1 MNAIPSQPLVIIG
14 APRSGTT
21 FLCHALN
28 QHPDIELTN
37 EGRIFA
43 LMKQIL
49 AVQEKRPDLL
59 DRGIQA
65 SFEGFLRRHSGLWIE
80 RFYREELGITARIWG
95 DKHPPY
101 ADPTLL
107 SGRDGAAPSEPQS
120 GSCLRLIR
128 DLVPDVKF
136 IHIHRDPVQV
146 AHSLVR
152 KGWIGTMRD
161 GLEIWR
167 QYLAEITGFLAEL
180 PDEQQLTVGHAE
192 LLTAPDDSALAIAQ
206 FLGLAG
212 HEAILGFLDR
222 QRHTPTPFS
231 EPVSDFSRPFG
242 LRFDRAPV
250 SLGPA
255 TELAARLGYAET
267 ASGSISRAG
276 PDAPGA

>member
-1 MNAIPSQPLVIIG
+1 MTVSQPLVIIG

-21 FLCHALN
+21 FLLHALN
-28 QHPDIELTN
+28 QHPEIELTN

-43 LMKQIL
+43 LVKQVL
-49 AVQEKRPDLL
+49 AVEKERPDLL
-59 DRGIQA
+59 DRGVQA
-65 SFEGFLRRHSGLWIE
+65 PFERFLRRHSGFWVE

-101 ADPTLL
+101 ADPTIL
-107 SGRDGAAPSEPQS
+107 SGRDGAVPREPQS

-128 DLVPDVKF
+128 DLVPDIKF

-152 KGWIGTMRD
+152 KGWIGTMQE

-192 LLTAPDDSALAIAQ
+192 LLTEPDDSAQAIAR
-206 FLGLAG
+206 FLDLDG
-212 HEAILGFLDR
+212 HEAILQFLDR
-222 QRHTPTPFS
+222 QRLAPTPFS
-231 EPVSDFSRPFG
+231 EPVSDFSQPPA
-242 LRFDRAPV
+242 LRFSRAAM
-250 SLGPA
+250 SFGPA
-255 TELAARLGYAET
+255 AELAALFGYADTTLEP
-267 ASGSISRAG
+267 AVRAR
-276 PDAPGA
+276 PMPALIE